1 MATTESNRI
10 GSITSINS
18 TNIRN
23 TTTNNSSTNL
33 ATSLFSS
40 IQNPTILPSS
50 LKYLQLI
57 PNNIATPIT
66 KDNISKIGFFD
77 IYEYIKYL
85 TFNEVSQTV
94 SANTLG
100 LITGTYNDK
109 NMVLSMNVSVLNKQF
124 NFMIDLNKTL
134 LITKGVISTETF
146 QGKVAGYISSTKQT
160 NVGLTGQDNLIG
172 SVSINIKG
180 PVSNGD
186 LDATITGTFTGDFSG
201 SINDRLISKSGNI
214 NQKIDIKIEHT
225 NYIK

>member
-18 TNIRN
+18 INVQNI
-23 TTTNNSSTNL
+23 TNNNSLTNL
-33 ATSLFSS
+33 VTSVYSS
-40 IQNPTILPSS
+40 ITNPSILPSS
-50 LKYLQLI
+50 FKNLQLT
-57 PNNIATPIT
+57 PKYIATPIT
-66 KDNISKIGFFD
+66 KDNIAKLGFFD
-77 IYEYIKYL
+77 IYEYISYL
-85 TFNEVSQTV
+85 TFNGVSQTV
-94 SANTLG
+94 SSDTLG

-134 LITKGVISTETF
+134 LITKGVISSETF
-146 QGKVAGYISSTKQT
+146 QAKVVGYISSKTHT

-172 SVSINIKG
+172 SVSINING
-180 PVSNGD
+180 SVSNGD
-186 LDATITGTFTGDFSG
+186 LDAVIKGTFTGDFSG

-214 NQKIDIKIEHT
+214 NQKIDIKIQHT